1 MGKPVLYVAEP
12 DLLKLILV
20 KDAELTHRRVVDVD
34 DPLLS
39 NIMLNV
45 APEQWKKLRA
55 ATSPAFTPGK
65 LRKGLLRTEPGRA
78 APMYSEVQA
87 VRWCAHDSRQSV
99 QTPVSDPV
107 RGKEKKMGKSGRR
120 LEKPRLDP
128 PHPEAVRQSRPSSF
142 RRSSTE
148 DARGPEGIPGPQGA
162 REPGPGPGRDLGGVP
177 SSQCHRGGGG
187 PQVQFESVRSLS
199 RERRPGGQPT
209 WADRVRGDVIGKQV
223 TRGLPPEHENTRLAQ
238 LERENEMMK
247 NTIAKL
253 MAEIAEIR
261 RGRGELS
268 SSADKQMAESVP
280 TERPVAA
287 DCEAERPAKKRAIA
301 GEQEKMAS
309 RAKSEI
315 HEMLS
320 SLSESMKQLS
330 ETVSHLQCSMLAME
344 ERYHQWFRKIESFLE
359 NVATTT
365 MGPRPL
371 SLQATAS
378 VGDNVRASEMVSAT
392 ILQQPQD
399 GHAN

>member
-1 MGKPVLYVAEP
+1 
-12 DLLKLILV
+12 
-20 KDAELTHRRVVDVD
+20 
-34 DPLLS
+34 
-39 NIMLNV
+39 
-45 APEQWKKLRA
+45 
-55 ATSPAFTPGK
+55 
-65 LRKGLLRTEPGRA
+65 
-78 APMYSEVQA
+78 
-87 VRWCAHDSRQSV
+87 
-99 QTPVSDPV
+99 
-107 RGKEKKMGKSGRR
+107 
-120 LEKPRLDP
+120 
-128 PHPEAVRQSRPSSF
+128 
-142 RRSSTE
+142 
-148 DARGPEGIPGPQGA
+148 
-162 REPGPGPGRDLGGVP
+162 
-177 SSQCHRGGGG
+177 
-187 PQVQFESVRSLS
+187 
-199 RERRPGGQPT
+199 
-209 WADRVRGDVIGKQV
+209 
-223 TRGLPPEHENTRLAQ
+223 
-238 LERENEMMK
+238 MMK

-261 RGRGELS
+261 KGRGELF

-280 TERPVAA
+280 TEIPVAA
-287 DCEAERPAKKRAIA
+287 DCDAERPAKKRAIA

-315 HEMLS
+315 REMLS

-344 ERYHQWFRKIESFLE
+344 ERYHQRFRKIESFLE